1 MARGSGGYVDG
12 ADGTSKRGYGLV
24 SLGGSLVSDAASC
37 ASGADYCAAWYGTMY
52 YGIGVGG
59 DAAVYSDWGY
69 E

>member
-1 MARGSGGYVDG
+1 MACGSGGYVDG

-24 SLGGSLVSDAASC
+24 SLGGSLVSDAAPC
-37 ASGADYCAAWYGTMY
+37 TSGADYCAVWYGAVY

-59 DAAVYSDWGY
+59 YTAVYPNWGY